1 MMKKSN
7 QIYRHKTKERRLFL
21 HAFLFML
28 PFLFFYTLFIVYP
41 VLQGVWVSLNK
52 WTLMGRMEFVGADNY
67 IRMFKDPEF
76 WEALWHSTKF
86 TIITAPIIVVS
97 ALILALLANRIT
109 HYKKFLRICY
119 YLPCVLSVSVA
130 SFLSEY
136 TFTPIRGLVN
146 GILESIGLVD
156 SETAPLWL
164 QNVHLV
170 WFVVIVMTVWWTTGF
185 SMLLYLSALQN
196 VPEGVREAAK
206 IDGATKAQTLFY
218 IILPLLR
225 DTTWIVA
232 LLQIIA
238 CYKVFGQ
245 IYIMTGGGP
254 ANSTRP
260 LVQYIYQQG
269 FSKNAMGYSAAMS
282 YVLFVILAV
291 VSMVQLKLQ
300 RRKEMV

>member
-1 MMKKSN
+1 
-7 QIYRHKTKERRLFL
+7 
-21 HAFLFML
+21 
-28 PFLFFYTLFIVYP
+28 
-41 VLQGVWVSLNK
+41 
-52 WTLMGRMEFVGADNY
+52 
-67 IRMFKDPEF
+67 MFKDPEF
-76 WEALWHSTKF
+76 WAALWHSTKF
-86 TIITAPIIVVS
+86 TIITAPIIVVL
-97 ALILALLANRIT
+97 ALVLALLANRRT

-136 TFTPIRGLVN
+136 TFSPTRGLVN
-146 GILESIGLVD
+146 GILESMGLVNSD
-156 SETAPLWL
+156 TAPLWF

-170 WFVVIVMTVWWTTGF
+170 WFVIIIMTVWWTTGF

-196 VPEGVREAAK
+196 VPEGVREAAE
-206 IDGATKAQTLFY
+206 IDGATKTQTLFY
-218 IILPLLR
+218 VILPLLK
-225 DTTWIVA
+225 DTTWLVA

-245 IYIMTGGGP
+245 IYIMTSGGP
-254 ANSTRP
+254 SNSTRP

-282 YVLFVILAV
+282 YVLFAILAV
-291 VSMVQLKLQ
+291 VSVIQLKLQ

>member
-1 MMKKSN
+1 
-7 QIYRHKTKERRLFL
+7 
-21 HAFLFML
+21 
-28 PFLFFYTLFIVYP
+28 
-41 VLQGVWVSLNK
+41 
-52 WTLMGRMEFVGADNY
+52 MEFVGADNF

-97 ALILALLANRIT
+97 ALILALLANRTT

-170 WFVVIVMTVWWTTGF
+170 WFVIIIMTVWWTTGF

-206 IDGATKAQTLFY
+206 IDGATKPQTLFY

-225 DTTWIVA
+225 ETTWLVA

-245 IYIMTGGGP
+245 IYIMTSGGP
-254 ANSTRP
+254 GNSTRP